1 MNIFSKIALWYSTRW
16 FFSLAVIAGY
26 LCFVL
31 ILQELSSLG
40 NGGINFFD
48 FQVYYRAGARLL
60 DGENLYRAAEDGH
73 FIFKYSPT
81 AAILFVPF
89 SLLPLWLAKI
99 FYWLFICAGIVSG
112 FYFALAIVAPGFKHD
127 PTKANG
133 VLLIAALLMWPHLW
147 TEFAFGQINYLL
159 MVAFVCVAFLFIRKK
174 TVWSSALL
182 AFTLFIKP
190 YGLAFLPYFIIKKR
204 FRDAG
209 WFLFFTGFFFLL
221 PAVFFRSGEF
231 LSQQRHWISTVFD
244 ELGVKQG
251 LLEAGNHT
259 VYSMLARYSPLAVLP
274 SDSPF
279 FKVFPFVVVLAIG
292 CAVLW
297 LFVKDRGV
305 RNPEALDFALMLA
318 LMPLISYT
326 TDNAFCFTA
335 LAVVLLI
342 DNFDRLGRVEKV
354 VLIPGLLFV
363 SFDLFFLNR
372 YAVGRSAE
380 LFDLGNTYS
389 LLGIGTVILVIIMTR
404 CRLKANL

>member
-1 MNIFSKIALWYSTRW
+1 MNIFSKIALWYRTVW
-16 FFSLAVIAGY
+16 FFSLAVIAGW
-26 LCFVL
+26 LCIVL
-31 ILQELSSLG
+31 ILQELTSLG

-48 FQVYYRAGARLL
+48 FQVYDRAGARLL

-73 FIFKYSPT
+73 FVFKYSPT

-99 FYWLFICAGIVSG
+99 FYWLFVSTGIVAG
-112 FYFALAIVAPGFKHD
+112 FYFALSIVAPGFRHD
-127 PTKANG
+127 PAKANG

-159 MVAFVCVAFLFIRKK
+159 MVAYVCVAFLFIRKK
-174 TVWSSALL
+174 PVWSSALL
-182 AFTLFIKP
+182 AFTIFIKP

-204 FRDAG
+204 YGDAG

-221 PAVFFRSGEF
+221 PAVFFRSGEIIA
-231 LSQQRHWISTVFD
+231 QQRHWIGTVFD
-244 ELGVKQG
+244 ELGVKQD
-251 LLEAGNHT
+251 LLQAGNHT
-259 VYSMLARYSPLAVLP
+259 AYSMLARYSPLAFLP

-279 FKVFPFVVVLAIG
+279 FKVFPFVVILGIG

-318 LMPLISYT
+318 LMPLITYT
-326 TDNAFCFTA
+326 TDNAFCFTT
-335 LAVVLLI
+335 LAVVLLLY
-342 DNFDRLGRVEKV
+342 NFERLGPWERF
-354 VLIPGLLFV
+354 VLVPGLLFV

-372 YAVGRSAE
+372 YAIGRTTE

-389 LLGIGTVILVIIMTR
+389 LLGIGTVILVVLISR
-404 CRLKANL
+404 CRLNSRL

>member
-1 MNIFSKIALWYSTRW
+1 MNIFSKIALWYRTRW
-16 FFSLAVIAGY
+16 FFSLAVIAGW

-31 ILQELSSLG
+31 ISQELSSFG
-40 NGGINFFD
+40 SGGINFFD
-48 FQVYYRAGARLL
+48 FQVYYHAGARLL

-73 FIFKYSPT
+73 FVFKYSPT

-89 SLLPLWLAKI
+89 SVLPLWLAKI
-99 FYWLFICAGIVSG
+99 FYWLFISFGIVAG
-112 FYFALAIVAPGFKHD
+112 FYFAMGIVAPGFERN
-127 PTKANG
+127 PAKANG

-159 MVAFVCVAFLFIRKK
+159 MVAYVCVAFLFIRKK
-174 TVWSSALL
+174 PIWSSALL
-182 AFTLFIKP
+182 AFTIFIKP

-204 FRDAG
+204 YRDAG

-231 LSQQRHWISTVFD
+231 LAHQRQWIGTVCD
-244 ELGVKQG
+244 ELGVKQD
-251 LLEAGNHT
+251 LLQAGNHT
-259 VYSMLARYSPLAVLP
+259 IYSMLARYSPLAVLP

-297 LFVKDRGV
+297 LFIKERGV
-305 RNPEALDFALMLA
+305 QNPEALEFALMLA
-318 LMPLISYT
+318 LMPLITYT

-335 LAVVLLI
+335 LAVVLLLYHFNI
-342 DNFDRLGRVEKV
+342 LGPVEKS
-354 VLIPGLLFV
+354 VLIPGLLLV

-372 YAVGRSAE
+372 YAIGRSAE

-389 LLGIGTVILVIIMTR
+389 LLGIGTVVLVIIMAR
-404 CRLKANL
+404 CRLQARL